1 MPKLIFPRRRRCI
14 AALLAATIA
23 IAPLAR
29 AQQNL
34 PDLGD
39 PSQVALSG
47 PQERKL
53 GESVMRD
60 IRLSGGY
67 LDDPE
72 VNGYLNDLGNRLVT
86 AIPGAP
92 FDFEFFAVNDPSINA
107 FALPGGFV
115 GVNTGLIL
123 MTQTESELAS
133 VLAHEISHVTQH
145 HIARGIANQKDAML
159 ASLAALAAAILA
171 SRSGGSNSGQ
181 LAEGAIAS
189 AQGIAMQM
197 QINFTRQN
205 EQEADRIGFQRL
217 DAAGF
222 DVTAM
227 ATMMERLQRASRF
240 VEGNTPSY
248 LRDHPVT
255 YERIADAQARA
266 QGKPFRQVRDSLD
279 FSMVRALIR
288 SYQGSARE
296 AILFFEDAIA
306 EKRYNDSIAAR
317 YGLVASLLRAENFKR
332 ALAEVTTLQKVA
344 PPHPMIE
351 AIYGQVLMQSGQLD
365 AAIARYEAALSRY
378 PGKMQLVYDYPE
390 ALLKNKQPAKAAAF
404 VSDQLQHY
412 PNDGPLHLIAA
423 RTYAALGKPLLEH
436 QHQGEYYAW
445 QGNLPGAIVQLELA
459 AKSRDATFYEAS
471 AVESRLRAL
480 REELDEQKKRAG
492 NARSG

>member
-1 MPKLIFPRRRRCI
+1 
-14 AALLAATIA
+14 
-23 IAPLAR
+23 
-29 AQQNL
+29 
-34 PDLGD
+34 
-39 PSQVALSG
+39 
-47 PQERKL
+47 
-53 GESVMRD
+53 
-60 IRLSGGY
+60 
-67 LDDPE
+67 
-72 VNGYLNDLGNRLVT
+72 
-86 AIPGAP
+86 
-92 FDFEFFAVNDPSINA
+92 
-107 FALPGGFV
+107 
-115 GVNTGLIL
+115 LIL

>member
-1 MPKLIFPRRRRCI
+1 
-14 AALLAATIA
+14 
-23 IAPLAR
+23 
-29 AQQNL
+29 
-34 PDLGD
+34 
-39 PSQVALSG
+39 
-47 PQERKL
+47 
-53 GESVMRD
+53 
-60 IRLSGGY
+60 
-67 LDDPE
+67 
-72 VNGYLNDLGNRLVT
+72 
-86 AIPGAP
+86 
-92 FDFEFFAVNDPSINA
+92 
-107 FALPGGFV
+107 
-115 GVNTGLIL
+115 
-123 MTQTESELAS
+123 
-133 VLAHEISHVTQH
+133 
-145 HIARGIANQKDAML
+145 
-159 ASLAALAAAILA
+159 
-171 SRSGGSNSGQ
+171 
-181 LAEGAIAS
+181 
-189 AQGIAMQM
+189 MQM

>member
-1 MPKLIFPRRRRCI
+1 MPRPISPRPRRCI
-14 AALLAATIA
+14 AALLAATVA

-67 LDDPE
+67 LNDPE

-107 FALPGGFV
+107 FALPGVFV

-145 HIARGIANQKDAML
+145 HIARGIAKQKDAML

-266 QGKPFRQVRDSLD
+266 EGKPFRQVKDSLD
-279 FSMVRALIR
+279 FSLVRALIR

-296 AILFFEDAIA
+296 AILFFDDAIA

-351 AIYGQVLMQSGQLD
+351 AIFGQVLMQSGQLD

-412 PNDGPLHLIAA
+412 PNDGPLHLLAA
-423 RTYAALGKPLLEH
+423 RAYAALGKPLLEH

-480 REELDEQKKRAG
+480 RQELDDQKKRAG
-492 NARSG
+492 DARSG